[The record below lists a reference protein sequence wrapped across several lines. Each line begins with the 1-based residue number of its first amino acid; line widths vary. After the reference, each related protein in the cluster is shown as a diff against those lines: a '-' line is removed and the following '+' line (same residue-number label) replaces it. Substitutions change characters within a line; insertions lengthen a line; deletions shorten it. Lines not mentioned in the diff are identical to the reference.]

1 MRSKEIVMS
10 KMKYI
15 YSRPV
20 KNGSLKW
27 VVSPPAYVKAAVN
40 AQYMVFTNQSDA
52 TEYSK
57 DIQEAYESHKRGKNK
72 KYLEVDTVESLIDQ
86 YKKSQEWKNLTANS
100 KRTYNQLLG
109 CMRGVRVGES
119 RKTFQNMRISNIDV
133 KYSGDLHQQLEE
145 DVSTHRANHTCKVL
159 RRIWSV
165 GERRS
170 GIKFNPFRNMGLK
183 KPVDSRP
190 KVLWQPEQV
199 HLFIQ
204 TADQMGLPSMGTMAL
219 MCYDLCQR
227 PGDMRQMTWDKYK
240 NQRFGFEQEKNK
252 SVVDIPA
259 SPRLLERL
267 QSATVNTNHNH
278 IVYYEKTGKTYDRR
292 HYNKVF
298 CRVRNQANLPSLLQM
313 RDLRRTGATEMAEA
327 GCTNTELRS
336 VTGHKSVDVLAIYVR
351 PTVKLATAGINKR
364 FG

>member
-1 MRSKEIVMS
+1 MRPRRLVMS

-15 YSRPV
+15 TTR
-20 KNGSLKW
+20 KLTDGSIKW
-27 VVSPPAYVKAAVN
+27 VVNPPNYVKAAIN
-40 AQYMVFTNQSDA
+40 AKYRCFDNQTDA
-52 TEYSK
+52 TEYS
-57 DIQEAYESHKRGKNK
+57 IFVSEAYVDHRRGVDRKQ
-72 KYLEVDTVESLIDQ
+72 YIEEDTVAALIHN
-86 YKKSQEWKNLTANS
+86 YKQSKEWSELSPNS

-109 CMRGVRVGES
+109 CMTGIRLGES
-119 RKTFQNMRISNIDV
+119 RKAFQSMRITNINRA
-133 KYSGDLHQQLEE
+133 YASALHQQLHK
-145 DVSTHRANHTCKVL
+145 DISRHRANHTCKVL

-165 GERRS
+165 GELAEIVRT
-170 GIKFNPFRNMGLK
+170 NPFRNMGLK
-183 KPVDSRP
+183 KTKQREIM
-190 KVLWQPEQV
+190 WTPEQV
-199 HLFIQ
+199 QQFMEA
-204 TADQMGLPSMGTMAL
+204 ADNMGLPSMGTMAL

-227 PGDMRQMTWDKYK
+227 PGDMRQMTWDKYRSE
-240 NQRFGFEQEKNK
+240 RFSFVQEKNK

-259 SPRLLERL
+259 SPRLIERL
-267 QSATVNTNHNH
+267 KTAIRSDQHEN
-278 IVYYEKTGKTYDRR
+278 IVYYETTGKTYDRR

-298 CRVRNQANLPSLLQM
+298 CRVRNAANLPSHLQM

>member
-1 MRSKEIVMS
+1 MRPWELVMS

-15 YSRPV
+15 YTRTV
-20 KNGSLKW
+20 KNGSTKW
-27 VVSPPAYVKAAVN
+27 VVSPPAYVKAAVQ
-40 AQYMVFTNQSDA
+40 AQYMVFTNQADA
-52 TEYSK
+52 TEYSLN
-57 DIQEAYESHKRGKNK
+57 IQDAYNSHRRGIKHK
-72 KYLEVDTVESLIDQ
+72 KYLEKDTVEALIDN
-86 YKKSQEWKNLTANS
+86 YKGSKEWSELSQNS

-109 CMRGVRVGES
+109 CMTGVRVGES
-119 RKTFQNMRISNIDV
+119 RKAFQNMRISNINRT
-133 KYSGDLHQQLEE
+133 YANNLHQQLHK
-145 DVSTHRANHTCKVL
+145 DVSRHRANHTCKVL

-165 GERRS
+165 GELAE
-170 GIKFNPFRNMGLK
+170 IVKTNPFRNMGLK
-183 KPVDSRP
+183 KTKQREIM
-190 KVLWQPEQV
+190 WTPEQV
-199 HLFIQ
+199 QQFMEA
-204 TADQMGLPSMGTMAL
+204 ADNMGLPSMGTMAL

-240 NQRFGFEQEKNK
+240 SERFSFVQEKNK

-259 SPRLLERL
+259 SPRLIERL
-267 QSATVNTNHNH
+267 KTATVSDQHDN
-278 IVYYEKTGKTYDRR
+278 IVYYENTGKTYDRR

-298 CRVRNQANLPSLLQM
+298 CRVRDAANLPSHLQM